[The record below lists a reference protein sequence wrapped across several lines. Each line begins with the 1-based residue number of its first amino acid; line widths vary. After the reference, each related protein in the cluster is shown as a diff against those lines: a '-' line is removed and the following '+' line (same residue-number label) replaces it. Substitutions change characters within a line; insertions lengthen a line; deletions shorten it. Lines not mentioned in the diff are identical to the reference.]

1 LIQLQPVGQVFFL
14 VVFYVS
20 KTNNSNLKKA
30 SMQTKLNT
38 KAIAT
43 IGEEIGLELGTQM
56 VKGYQKANP
65 SDVHSYLIGRDIID
79 QILAQPG
86 CVGIK
91 FFNALNEHGKK
102 TLVYLGVDKNG
113 DAILEISVVNTA
125 GVLESEKG
133 IVADRI
139 RERNGKPSTFDEDSE
154 WWTAD

>member
-1 LIQLQPVGQVFFL
+1 
-14 VVFYVS
+14 
-20 KTNNSNLKKA
+20 
-30 SMQTKLNT
+30 MQTKLNT

-91 FFNALNEHGKK
+91 FFNALNEQGEK
-102 TLVYLGVDKNG
+102 TLVYLGVDKSG
-113 DAILEISVVNTA
+113 EAILQISVVNGE
-125 GVLESEKG
+125 GVLSSELG
-133 IVADRI
+133 IVADRVRI
-139 RERNGKPSTFDEDSE
+139 PNGKPSSLDSDDSE
-154 WWTAD
+154 WWSAD